1 VSLGGA
7 GTAYSSGEPDFNSVF
22 SGVRVAQSVVFCVV
36 IFSFCPFYD
45 NVLSVLLWFTAS
57 DYPFIILSKLSLTFA
72 VGSLSNSELSPF

>member
-1 VSLGGA
+1 MSLGGA

-45 NVLSVLLWFTAS
+45 NVLSVLRKTSS
-57 DYPFIILSKLSLTFA
+57 D
-72 VGSLSNSELSPF
+72 